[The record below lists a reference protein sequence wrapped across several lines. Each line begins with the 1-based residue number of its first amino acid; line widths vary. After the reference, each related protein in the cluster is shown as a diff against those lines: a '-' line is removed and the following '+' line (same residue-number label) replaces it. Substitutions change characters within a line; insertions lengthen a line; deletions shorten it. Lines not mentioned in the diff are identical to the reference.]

1 MKGNDFKAELRSET
15 TTLTSLYVTSVS
27 IRYSHLSPVFTFL
40 HFSGETYFFFIS
52 TAQDIDIFTLNST
65 QIYNLA
71 NNQQKKIHYI
81 FTIFYNCGSP
91 LHVFFLIEIRLK
103 VSIGHVPAIASASGA
118 FQMV

>member
-15 TTLTSLYVTSVS
+15 PTLTSLSAASVS
-27 IRYSHLSPVFTFL
+27 IQYFHLSPVFTFL
-40 HFSGETYFFFIS
+40 HFNGKTFFIS
-52 TAQDIDIFTLNST
+52 TAQDIDIFTMNST

-71 NNQQKKIHYI
+71 NNQQKKVHYI

-103 VSIGHVPAIASASGA
+103 VNIGHVPTIALASGA